1 MQRSQETK
9 QTEPPG
15 HSRKVNKFPCFAADQ
30 ALRTTD
36 YLAACE
42 LQLLS
47 LPDCQRTNPG
57 WRCLSSTG
65 KSQRLS
71 LARSRCTRRCGDSR
85 PVMLAYG
92 PSLPATSTCRLIE
105 KDSANSAGNL
115 TFSS

>member
-15 HSRKVNKFPCFAADQ
+15 HSRKTSKFPCFAADQ

-47 LPDCQRTNPG
+47 LPGCQRTNPG

-71 LARSRCTRRCGDSR
+71 SGQESLHSQVRRLAASDVSLW
-85 PVMLAYG
+85 PV
-92 PSLPATSTCRLIE
+92 PASN
-105 KDSANSAGNL
+105 KYMPFD
-115 TFSS
+115 